1 MHYCRAILTLLLT
14 TGLVWHTK
22 AAELAPVEQRLKEN
36 LENRVLIF
44 RETGIEGR
52 HIRFDTS
59 GRLLHR
65 SNNASQRALLFMDL
79 QLHDHRMVIVGEEI
93 QIQMEEG
100 ERSYVRDSRRLNLVT
115 CTVDLSGEEP
125 TFPWLIG
132 ILARISYSR
141 LSCGATRKCPEV
153 FGGGLFSLSPICT
166 GGVGILLKK

>member
-14 TGLVWHTK
+14 TGFVWHIQ
-22 AAELAPVEQRLKEN
+22 AAELAPVEERLKEN

-59 GRLLHR
+59 GRPLHR
-65 SNNASQRALLFMDL
+65 SDNASQRALLFMDL
-79 QLHDHRMVIVGEEI
+79 ELHADRMVIVGEEI
-93 QIQMEEG
+93 QIQMEDG
-100 ERSYVRDSRRLNLVT
+100 ERSYVRDSQKLNLVT

-132 ILARISYSR
+132 ILARIF
-141 LSCGATRKCPEV
+141 LQQTELQGD
-153 FGGGLFSLSPICT
+153 
-166 GGVGILLKK
+166 